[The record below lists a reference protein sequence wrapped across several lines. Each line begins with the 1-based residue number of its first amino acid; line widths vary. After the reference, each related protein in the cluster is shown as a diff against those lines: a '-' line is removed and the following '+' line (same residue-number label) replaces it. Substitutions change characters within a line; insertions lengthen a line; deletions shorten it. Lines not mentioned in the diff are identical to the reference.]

1 MGTELYFDEI
11 CPGIPDTDAVSQAV
25 LAGFAET
32 LRTNWPETDATE
44 IDLNSIARMLA
55 ASPYLQRLAIRYV
68 NDIPACL
75 NGNMMQ
81 RFSLAKADFIASIAD
96 ATDEATV
103 MRAVR
108 VWRGRSAL
116 IVALGDISGLLSM
129 DEQMTLLSE
138 AADCVLNHTI
148 DYLFSQASKRD
159 KVKLASDGV
168 TTCGWTILALGKLG
182 AGELNFS
189 SDIDLIV
196 LHDSTIT
203 PVIDANV
210 TQRFFVK
217 MTRDLIRILGTP
229 TGDGIGWRVD
239 LRLRPDPG
247 ATAVSIDVDAAIGY
261 YESIA
266 RTWERAAF
274 IRARPVAGDIA
285 LGKRFLKQI
294 QPFVWRKTL
303 DYTVMEDMKTML
315 RRPPLS
321 SGWLGY
327 NLKSGKNGI
336 RHIEFFTHV
345 LQLVTG
351 GRDPALR
358 HRKTVNALKALAE
371 RNWITSEQA
380 TVLTTSYYQLRR
392 AEHRLQMIGDS
403 QTHSLPRS
411 HADLEKFAHFMGH
424 ASSALFTGHL
434 DALLNMVANHT
445 RHDLLDPTNDPA
457 KIPTSQSILL
467 DDYDALVS
475 WLEDHGFVRPK
486 IVANTLSGW
495 MAGRIPATRGDR
507 ARALLN
513 RLMPDILVH
522 FTAAGVPDDK
532 FAALAQFIEGLPASV
547 QIFSLLDYNR
557 HLTRLLCDML
567 LLSPHL
573 GSYLRQNP
581 MLFDLLLY
589 PTFFEPLPDTNSMV
603 EILRNLAL
611 DKPVENALD
620 AIKTQTREWKFRIQ
634 VQALSQTIDSS
645 SLGHGLSAIASAN
658 VMVIL
663 DLAKGDMERRHGTID
678 GAVGVIA
685 LGGLGTKQMTV
696 SSDIDLLILFD
707 APDNARS
714 TGTKP
719 LGAPSYF
726 TRLAQTMISWLGTPT
741 AEGVLYTVD
750 LRLRPEGEAGSIAT
764 SLERFKVY
772 FASDAWLWE
781 KLALTKARAVAG
793 DKDLISKIEI
803 TISGIVNHSYKSTT
817 IATAIAEMLA
827 RIHSARKA
835 KSNWHLRALDG
846 GLTDLDLLVQGL
858 RLLHGDLF
866 VSTGQS
872 RSEILD
878 WLKTNARIDDVMHE
892 TLSTANSLYN
902 ELHQCL
908 RLTFG
913 NAAAVPEILPPPLAN
928 FMLTRMDLADTT
940 QLALLIKASRGAV
953 EGAVRKLLKTNS

>member
-1 MGTELYFDEI
+1 MGTELYFDQI
-11 CPGIPDTDAVSQAV
+11 CPGIPNADAISQTV
-25 LAGFAET
+25 LADFADT
-32 LRTNWPETDATE
+32 LRTTWPQIGSAK
-44 IDLNSIARMLA
+44 IDLTSIARMLA
-55 ASPYLQRLAIRYV
+55 ASPYLQRLAIRYG

-75 NGNMMQ
+75 NDNAMQ
-81 RFSLAKADFIASIAD
+81 RFRLAKADFIASMSDAD
-96 ATDEATV
+96 DEITA

-116 IVALGDISGLLSM
+116 IIALGDISGLLSM
-129 DEQMTLLSE
+129 DDQMTLLSE

-148 DYLFSQASKRD
+148 SYLFSQASKRG
-159 KVKLASDGV
+159 KVKLASDES
-168 TTCGWTILALGKLG
+168 TTCGWTVLALGKLG

-189 SDIDLIV
+189 SDIDLIM
-196 LHDSTIT
+196 LHDSTISPFT
-203 PVIDANV
+203 DANL

-217 MTRDLIRILGTP
+217 ITRDLIRILGTP

-247 ATAVSIDVDAAIGY
+247 ATAVSIDVDAAISY

-285 LGKRFLKQI
+285 LGKRFLSQI

-327 NLKSGKNGI
+327 NLKTGKNGI
-336 RHIEFFTHV
+336 RQIEFFTHV

-351 GRDPALR
+351 GRDPLLR
-358 HRKTVNALKALAE
+358 HRKTVNALTALAE
-371 RNWITSEQA
+371 RDWIKSDQA
-380 TVLTTSYYQLRR
+380 TVLATSYYQLRR

-411 HADLEKFAHFMGH
+411 DADLEKFAHFMGH
-424 ASSALFTGHL
+424 ASSSLFIGHI
-434 DALLNMVANHT
+434 DALLTRVANHT
-445 RHDLLDPTNDPA
+445 QHDLLGPTNN
-457 KIPTSQSILL
+457 PTKTPIGTSILL
-467 DDYDALVS
+467 DDYDALFG
-475 WLEDHGFVRPK
+475 WLEDHGFTRPK
-486 IVANTLSGW
+486 IVADTLSGW
-495 MAGRIPATRGDR
+495 MAGRIPATRSDR

-513 RLMPDILVH
+513 RLMPDMLIH
-522 FTAAGVPDDK
+522 FTTADAPDDK

-589 PTFFEPLPDTNSMV
+589 PTFFEPLPDTNGMT
-603 EILRNLAL
+603 EILSNLAHN
-611 DKPVENALD
+611 KPIENALD

-634 VQALSQTIDSS
+634 VQALSQTIDSC
-645 SLGHGLSAIASAN
+645 SLGRGLSAIASAN
-658 VMVIL
+658 VTVIL
-663 DLAKGDMERRHGTID
+663 DLVKDDMQRRHGTID

-726 TRLAQTMISWLGTPT
+726 TRLAQTMVSWLGTPT

-750 LRLRPEGEAGSIAT
+750 LRLRPEGEAGGIAT

-793 DKDLISKIEI
+793 DKDLINKIEI
-803 TISGIVNHSYKSTT
+803 TINGIVNHRYKSAT
-817 IATAIAEMLA
+817 IAAAISEMLA
-827 RIHSARKA
+827 RMHSARKA

-858 RLLHGDLF
+858 RLLHNDLF
-866 VSTGQS
+866 ASTGES
-872 RSEILD
+872 HSEILNS
-878 WLKTNARIDDVMHE
+878 LKTNARIDAVMHE
-892 TLSTANSLYN
+892 TLLTANSLYN

-913 NAAAVPEILPPPLAN
+913 NAAAVPEILPTPLAN
-928 FMLTRMDLADTT
+928 FMLTRMDLADTS

-953 EGAVRKLLKTNS
+953 RDAVRQFLKTNS